1 VSSSSGDAS
10 SEKVVESI
18 SSKLGTF
25 EMNTKGFGSKMMAK
39 MGFFVATGLGKDGRL
54 GGWIYQF
61 ICIM

>member
-54 GGWIYQF
+54 GG
-61 ICIM
+61 